1 MPELEKLEEA
11 LAVEQ
16 SNNEL
21 NEDSMRHPT
30 PAEQYAAKLTTPA
43 KAVEALQDG
52 STLCLALAAG
62 MPGGLARAVADRILA
77 GNLKNLN
84 LYYQHSM
91 KYSEETLIRPEVLSK
106 VDARCFFMG
115 DPDRKM
121 VALGISEGRKYLSYV
136 PINFSNIPRALTE
149 HIHVDTFVVAVS
161 PMDKSGHFSLG
172 TNNDYASI
180 VLRHCDRVIVEVN
193 RNMPR
198 VFGDSLVHIS
208 EVQAIVENHVPLVQ
222 VPYVEPDADS
232 MKIGKCIAEQIPD
245 GATLQLGIGNL
256 PNAVAIHLANH
267 NDLGIHSEL
276 FSHAFVRLVKSGVAT
291 GRKKTV
297 HPRKHVYTFAIGD
310 NEVYD
315 FINDNPSIESYP
327 SSYVNDIHVIALHD
341 NMMSVNTAIEID
353 LYGQVNAEFVKGH
366 QYSGSGG
373 QFDFVKGASF
383 SRGGKSFIGLKAAA
397 KNGSISCIVPRVQMA
412 TDTRMDVEHIV
423 TEYGCVNLRGKSTRE
438 RALALISIAHP
449 NFREQ
454 LMTHAKSINLI

>member
-1 MPELEKLEEA
+1 MGHRTA
-11 LAVEQ
+11 Q
-16 SNNEL
+16 
-21 NEDSMRHPT
+21 ED
-30 PAEQYAAKLTTPA
+30 YAAKLTSPA
-43 KAVEALQDG
+43 KAVEGIANG
-52 STLCLALAAG
+52 STLCLALAVG

-77 GNLKNLN
+77 GNLKDLN

-149 HIHVDTFVVAVS
+149 HIHVNTFVVTVS
-161 PMDKSGHFSLG
+161 PMDNSGHFSLG
-172 TNNDYASI
+172 TNNDYAST
-180 VLRHCDRVIVEVN
+180 VLRHCDHVIVEVN

-198 VFGDSLVHIS
+198 VFGDSLVHVS
-208 EVQAIVENHVPLVQ
+208 EVQAIVENHAPLVH
-222 VPYVEPDADS
+222 VPYKDPDEDS
-232 MKIGKCIAEQIPD
+232 MNIGKCIAEQIPD

-256 PNAVAIHLANH
+256 PNAVALHLGNR

-276 FSHAFVRLVKSGVAT
+276 FSHAFVRLVKSGVAN
-291 GRKKTV
+291 GRKKTL
-297 HPRKHVYTFAIGD
+297 HPRKHVFTFAIGD
-310 NEVYD
+310 EEVYQ
-315 FINDNPSIESYP
+315 FINDNPSMESYA
-327 SSYVNDIHVIALHD
+327 SSYVNNIDIIAQHD
-341 NMMSVNTAIEID
+341 NMMSVNTAIEVD
-353 LYGQVNAEFVKGH
+353 LYGQVNGEFINGH

-383 SRGGKSFIGLKAAA
+383 SKGGKSFIGLKAAA
-397 KNGSISCIVPRVQMA
+397 KNGTISCIVPRVQMA

-438 RALALISIAHP
+438 RALALSSIAHP
-449 NFREQ
+449 KFRDK
-454 LMTHAKSINLI
+454 LTKHAKSINLI

>member
-1 MPELEKLEEA
+1 MGYQKP
-11 LAVEQ
+11 
-16 SNNEL
+16 S
-21 NEDSMRHPT
+21 
-30 PAEQYAAKLTTPA
+30 EQYAAKLTTPEQ
-43 KAVEALQDG
+43 AVKSIQNG
-52 STLCLALAAG
+52 STLCLALGVG

-77 GNLKNLN
+77 DDLKNLN

-91 KYSEETLIRPEVLSK
+91 KYSEETLICPEVLAK
-106 VDARCFFMG
+106 VDSRCFFMG

-121 VALGISEGRKYLSYV
+121 VALGIATGKKNLSYV

-149 HIHVDTFVVAVS
+149 TIHVNTFVVTVS

-198 VFGDSLVHIS
+198 VFGDSLVHVS
-208 EVQAIVENHVPLVQ
+208 EVDAIVENHVPLVQ
-222 VPYVEPDADS
+222 IPYKDPDAES
-232 MKIGKCIAEQIPD
+232 LTIAKCIAEQIPD

-256 PNAVAIHLANH
+256 PNAVAIHLADR

-276 FSHAFVRLVKSGVAT
+276 MSHALVRLVKSGVAT
-291 GRKKTV
+291 GRKKTL

-310 NEVYD
+310 DEVYE
-315 FINDNPSIESYP
+315 FINDNPSMESYA
-327 SSYVNDIHVIALHD
+327 SSYVNDIHVIAQHD
-341 NMMSVNTAIEID
+341 NMISVNTAIEID
-353 LYGQVNAEFVKGH
+353 LYGQVNAEFVNGH

-383 SRGGKSFIGLKAAA
+383 SKGGKSFIGLKSSA
-397 KNGSISCIVPRVQMA
+397 KKGTISGIVPHVQMA
-412 TDTRMDVEHIV
+412 TDTRMDVEHVV

-449 NFREQ
+449 SFRDQ
-454 LMTHAKSINLI
+454 LLAHAKSIVLI